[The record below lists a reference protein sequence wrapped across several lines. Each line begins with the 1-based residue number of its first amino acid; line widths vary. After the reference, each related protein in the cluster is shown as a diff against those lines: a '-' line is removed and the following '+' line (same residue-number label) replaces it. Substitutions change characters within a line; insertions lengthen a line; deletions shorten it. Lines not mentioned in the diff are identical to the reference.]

1 MALEVAAGEAA
12 AAVVHV
18 ADVEDHLGPGGFGGG
33 IGGVG
38 VGDDEIDAFGFAVAD
53 LVGLHHELAV
63 FGAVVDGAE
72 HDHAS
77 AVGELSVG
85 NGVVLAH
92 VNGVFLE
99 AEGAAQPV
107 DGGDGVAIAETG
119 NECGARLCCHARS
132 MLQPDGERLGK
143 IGSIVE
149 ENEEMNYLWLAGAI
163 LSEVIGTSSLKASEG
178 FTRLLPSVVV
188 VIGYGLAFYCLSQTL
203 KTMPVGVAYAIWS
216 GLGTVLI
223 ALVGLVL
230 YKQKLD
236 SAAIVGMALIIAGVL
251 VMNLLSKSAA
261 H

>member
-1 MALEVAAGEAA
+1 
-12 AAVVHV
+12 
-18 ADVEDHLGPGGFGGG
+18 
-33 IGGVG
+33 
-38 VGDDEIDAFGFAVAD
+38 
-53 LVGLHHELAV
+53 
-63 FGAVVDGAE
+63 
-72 HDHAS
+72 
-77 AVGELSVG
+77 
-85 NGVVLAH
+85 
-92 VNGVFLE
+92 
-99 AEGAAQPV
+99 
-107 DGGDGVAIAETG
+107 
-119 NECGARLCCHARS
+119 

-143 IGSIVE
+143 IGSVVE

>member
-1 MALEVAAGEAA
+1 
-12 AAVVHV
+12 
-18 ADVEDHLGPGGFGGG
+18 
-33 IGGVG
+33 
-38 VGDDEIDAFGFAVAD
+38 
-53 LVGLHHELAV
+53 
-63 FGAVVDGAE
+63 
-72 HDHAS
+72 
-77 AVGELSVG
+77 
-85 NGVVLAH
+85 
-92 VNGVFLE
+92 
-99 AEGAAQPV
+99 
-107 DGGDGVAIAETG
+107 
-119 NECGARLCCHARS
+119 

>member
-1 MALEVAAGEAA
+1 
-12 AAVVHV
+12 
-18 ADVEDHLGPGGFGGG
+18 
-33 IGGVG
+33 
-38 VGDDEIDAFGFAVAD
+38 
-53 LVGLHHELAV
+53 
-63 FGAVVDGAE
+63 
-72 HDHAS
+72 
-77 AVGELSVG
+77 
-85 NGVVLAH
+85 
-92 VNGVFLE
+92 
-99 AEGAAQPV
+99 
-107 DGGDGVAIAETG
+107 
-119 NECGARLCCHARS
+119 
-132 MLQPDGERLGK
+132 
-143 IGSIVE
+143 
-149 ENEEMNYLWLAGAI
+149 MNYLWLAGAI